1 MASPETLTEYYKA
14 LSPERAKRLRQI
26 QRLIKQEFPKA
37 NVSMKYKMPTFETSE
52 KNWLAMASQKSY
64 VSVYT
69 CSKEKI
75 APFVKKHPE
84 IKCGKGCLN
93 FRDTQDLHLPDL
105 KKVVVKALR
114 DN

>member
-75 APFVKKHPE
+75 APFVRWE
-84 IKCGKGCLN
+84 AAGS
-93 FRDTQDLHLPDL
+93 LHFVTGSLSVVRPGVRTGRGAPD
-105 KKVVVKALR
+105 
-114 DN
+114 